1 MKSLIVTV
9 LACMS
14 SIVLS
19 AQERVNDS
27 VVIANEDS
35 CSTESIQA
43 AIDACLLLAEAAESN
58 DSIALRKA
66 LEAMEKCEMS
76 DFGSLRCMENVKYD
90 SIENKFSNIKAC
102 IIGDI
107 FGEMSHNTKKK
118 GSLNG
123 HLVFNAAFADSL
135 ATGKDAYKNADNIN
149 RSSTHRGQ
157 MQPGEILTKTCFIKA
172 KGKSIYTF
180 PSHDRQELAVVAE
193 PGGLITT
200 RVHAVNKTKGINEWH
215 NDTVDVAKGRNSR
228 KTSFNLPSRP
238 RSQVTLEITNCT
250 NKDITVVVISN

>member
-1 MKSLIVTV
+1 MKNLIVTV

-19 AQERVNDS
+19 AQECVNDS
-27 VVIANEDS
+27 LVIANEDS
-35 CSTESIQA
+35 CSTECIQA
-43 AIDACLLLAEAAESN
+43 AIDACLLLAESAESK
-58 DSIALRKA
+58 DTIALQKA
-66 LEAMEKCEMS
+66 KVAMEECKLS
-76 DFGSLRCMENVKYD
+76 DFGSLRSQNRDEN
-90 SIENKFSNIKAC
+90 ELL
-102 IIGDI
+102 
-107 FGEMSHNTKKK
+107 E
-118 GSLNG
+118 G
-123 HLVFNAAFADSL
+123 HLVFNVAFADSL
-135 ATGKDAYKNADNIN
+135 ANGKDAYKNADNIN

-157 MQPGEILTKTCFIKA
+157 MQPGEILTKTCFVKA
-172 KGKSIYTF
+172 KGKSVYTF

>member
-1 MKSLIVTV
+1 MKNLIVTV

-14 SIVLS
+14 SIGLS
-19 AQERVNDS
+19 AQECVNDS

-43 AIDACLLLAEAAESN
+43 AIDACLLLAESAESK
-58 DSIALRKA
+58 DAIALQKA
-66 LEAMEKCEMS
+66 KVAMEECKLS
-76 DFGSLRCMENVKYD
+76 DFGSLRSQNRDEN
-90 SIENKFSNIKAC
+90 E
-102 IIGDI
+102 
-107 FGEMSHNTKKK
+107 
-118 GSLNG
+118 SLEG
-123 HLVFNAAFADSL
+123 HLVFNVAFADSL
-135 ATGKDAYKNADNIN
+135 ANGKDAYKNADNIN

-157 MQPGEILTKTCFIKA
+157 MQPGEILTKTCFVKS
-172 KGKSIYTF
+172 KGKSVYTF
-180 PSHDRQELAVVAE
+180 RSRDRQELAVVAE

-228 KTSFNLPSRP
+228 KTSFNLPSQP

>member
-14 SIVLS
+14 SIILS
-19 AQERVNDS
+19 AQECVNDS
-27 VVIANEDS
+27 IVIANEDS

-43 AIDACLLLAEAAESN
+43 AIDACLWLAESAESK
-58 DSIALRKA
+58 DTIALQKA
-66 LEAMEKCEMS
+66 KVAMEECKLS
-76 DFGSLRCMENVKYD
+76 DFGSLRSQNRDEN
-90 SIENKFSNIKAC
+90 E
-102 IIGDI
+102 
-107 FGEMSHNTKKK
+107 
-118 GSLNG
+118 SLEG
-123 HLVFNAAFADSL
+123 HLVFNVAFADSL
-135 ATGKDAYKNADNIN
+135 ANGKDAYKNADNIN

-157 MQPGEILTKTCFIKA
+157 MQPGEILTKTCFVKS
-172 KGKSIYTF
+172 KGKSVYTF
-180 PSHDRQELAVVAE
+180 RSRDRQELAVVAE

-200 RVHAVNKTKGINEWH
+200 RVHAVNKSKGINEWH

-228 KTSFNLPSRP
+228 KTSFNLPSQP

>member
-1 MKSLIVTV
+1 
-9 LACMS
+9 MS

-19 AQERVNDS
+19 AQECVTDS

-43 AIDACLLLAEAAESN
+43 AIDACILLAEAA
-58 DSIALRKA
+58 DSKDSTVLRKA
-66 LEAMEKCEMS
+66 KEAMEECKLS
-76 DFGSLRCMENVKYD
+76 DFGSLRSQNRDEN
-90 SIENKFSNIKAC
+90 E
-102 IIGDI
+102 
-107 FGEMSHNTKKK
+107 
-118 GSLNG
+118 SLEG
-123 HLVFNAAFADSL
+123 HLVFNVAFADSL
-135 ATGKDAYKNADNIN
+135 ANGKDAYKNADNIN

>member
-1 MKSLIVTV
+1 MKSFIITV
-9 LACMS
+9 FACFF
-14 SIVLS
+14 SITIS
-19 AQERVNDS
+19 AQVCMNDS
-27 VVIANEDS
+27 IVIANEDS

-43 AIDACLLLAEAAESN
+43 AIDACLLLAESSESN
-58 DSIALRKA
+58 DTVSIRKA
-66 LEAMEKCEMS
+66 KEAMQECNLS
-76 DFGSLRCMENVKYD
+76 DFGSLRSQNRDEN
-90 SIENKFSNIKAC
+90 E
-102 IIGDI
+102 
-107 FGEMSHNTKKK
+107 
-118 GSLNG
+118 SLEG
-123 HLVFNAAFADSL
+123 HLVFNVAFADSL
-135 ATGKDAYKNADNIN
+135 ANGKDAYKNADNIN

-157 MQPGEILTKTCFIKA
+157 MQSGEILTKTCFIKA
-172 KGKSIYTF
+172 KGKSVYTF

>member
-9 LACMS
+9 LACLS

-43 AIDACLLLAEAAESN
+43 AIDACLLLAESAKSK
-58 DSIALRKA
+58 DTIALQKA
-66 LEAMEKCEMS
+66 KGAMEECKLS
-76 DFGSLRCMENVKYD
+76 DFGSLRSQNRDEN
-90 SIENKFSNIKAC
+90 E
-102 IIGDI
+102 
-107 FGEMSHNTKKK
+107 
-118 GSLNG
+118 SLEG
-123 HLVFNAAFADSL
+123 HLVFNVAFADSL
-135 ATGKDAYKNADNIN
+135 ANGKDAYKNADNIN

>member
-1 MKSLIVTV
+1 MKNLIVTV

-19 AQERVNDS
+19 AQECVNDS
-27 VVIANEDS
+27 LVIANEDS

-43 AIDACLLLAEAAESN
+43 AIDACLLLAESAESK
-58 DSIALRKA
+58 DTIALQKA
-66 LEAMEKCEMS
+66 KVAMEECKLS
-76 DFGSLRCMENVKYD
+76 DFGSLRSQNRDEN
-90 SIENKFSNIKAC
+90 ELL
-102 IIGDI
+102 
-107 FGEMSHNTKKK
+107 E
-118 GSLNG
+118 G
-123 HLVFNAAFADSL
+123 HLVFNVAFADSL
-135 ATGKDAYKNADNIN
+135 ANGKDAYKNADNIN

>member
-14 SIVLS
+14 SIILS
-19 AQERVNDS
+19 AQECVNDS
-27 VVIANEDS
+27 IVIANEDS

-43 AIDACLLLAEAAESN
+43 AIDACLLLAESAESK
-58 DSIALRKA
+58 DAIALQKA
-66 LEAMEKCEMS
+66 KVAMEECKLS
-76 DFGSLRCMENVKYD
+76 DFGSLRSQNRDEN
-90 SIENKFSNIKAC
+90 E
-102 IIGDI
+102 
-107 FGEMSHNTKKK
+107 
-118 GSLNG
+118 SLEG
-123 HLVFNAAFADSL
+123 HLVFNVAFADSL

-157 MQPGEILTKTCFIKA
+157 MQPGEILTKTCFVKS
-172 KGKSIYTF
+172 KGKSVYTF
-180 PSHDRQELAVVAE
+180 RSRDRQELAVVAE

-200 RVHAVNKTKGINEWH
+200 RVHAVNKSKGINEWH

-228 KTSFNLPSRP
+228 KTSFNLPSQP

>member
-1 MKSLIVTV
+1 MKSIILTL

-19 AQERVNDS
+19 AQECVTDS

-43 AIDACLLLAEAAESN
+43 AIDACILLAEAA
-58 DSIALRKA
+58 DSKDSTVLRKA
-66 LEAMEKCEMS
+66 KEAMEECKLS
-76 DFGSLRCMENVKYD
+76 DFGSLRSQNRDEN
-90 SIENKFSNIKAC
+90 E
-102 IIGDI
+102 
-107 FGEMSHNTKKK
+107 
-118 GSLNG
+118 SLEG
-123 HLVFNAAFADSL
+123 HLVFNVAFADSL
-135 ATGKDAYKNADNIN
+135 ANGKDAYKNADNIN

>member
-1 MKSLIVTV
+1 
-9 LACMS
+9 MS

-19 AQERVNDS
+19 AQECVNDS

-43 AIDACLLLAEAAESN
+43 AIDACLLLAESAESK
-58 DSIALRKA
+58 DAIALQKA
-66 LEAMEKCEMS
+66 KVAMEECKLS
-76 DFGSLRCMENVKYD
+76 DFGSLRSQNRDEN
-90 SIENKFSNIKAC
+90 E
-102 IIGDI
+102 
-107 FGEMSHNTKKK
+107 
-118 GSLNG
+118 SLEG
-123 HLVFNAAFADSL
+123 HLVFNVAFADSL
-135 ATGKDAYKNADNIN
+135 ANGKDAYKNADNIN

-157 MQPGEILTKTCFIKA
+157 MQPGEILTKTCFVKS
-172 KGKSIYTF
+172 KGKSVYTF
-180 PSHDRQELAVVAE
+180 RSRDRQELAVVAE

-200 RVHAVNKTKGINEWH
+200 RVHAVNKSKGINEWH

-228 KTSFNLPSRP
+228 KTSFNLPSQP

>member
-19 AQERVNDS
+19 AQECVNDS

-43 AIDACLLLAEAAESN
+43 AIDACLLLAESAESK
-58 DSIALRKA
+58 DAIALQKA
-66 LEAMEKCEMS
+66 KVAMEECKLS
-76 DFGSLRCMENVKYD
+76 DFGSLRSQNRDEN
-90 SIENKFSNIKAC
+90 E
-102 IIGDI
+102 
-107 FGEMSHNTKKK
+107 
-118 GSLNG
+118 SLEG
-123 HLVFNAAFADSL
+123 HLVFNVAFADSL
-135 ATGKDAYKNADNIN
+135 ANGKDAYKNADNIN

-157 MQPGEILTKTCFIKA
+157 MQPGEILTKTCFVKS
-172 KGKSIYTF
+172 KGKSVYTF
-180 PSHDRQELAVVAE
+180 RSRDRQELAVVAE

-200 RVHAVNKTKGINEWH
+200 RVHAVNKSKGINEWH

-228 KTSFNLPSRP
+228 KTSFNLPSQP

>member
-14 SIVLS
+14 SIILS
-19 AQERVNDS
+19 AQECVNDS

-43 AIDACLLLAEAAESN
+43 AIDACLLLAESAESK
-58 DSIALRKA
+58 DAIALQKA
-66 LEAMEKCEMS
+66 KVAMEECKLS
-76 DFGSLRCMENVKYD
+76 DFGSLRSQNRDEN
-90 SIENKFSNIKAC
+90 E
-102 IIGDI
+102 
-107 FGEMSHNTKKK
+107 
-118 GSLNG
+118 SLEG
-123 HLVFNAAFADSL
+123 HLVFNVAFADSL

-157 MQPGEILTKTCFIKA
+157 MQPGEILTKTCFVKA
-172 KGKSIYTF
+172 KGKSVYTF

>member
-43 AIDACLLLAEAAESN
+43 AIDACLLLAESAKSK
-58 DSIALRKA
+58 DTIALQKA
-66 LEAMEKCEMS
+66 KVAMEECKLS
-76 DFGSLRCMENVKYD
+76 DFGSLRSQNRDEN
-90 SIENKFSNIKAC
+90 ELL
-102 IIGDI
+102 
-107 FGEMSHNTKKK
+107 E
-118 GSLNG
+118 G
-123 HLVFNAAFADSL
+123 HLVFNVAFADSL
-135 ATGKDAYKNADNIN
+135 ANGKDAYKNADNIN

-157 MQPGEILTKTCFIKA
+157 MQPGEILTKTCFVKS
-172 KGKSIYTF
+172 KGKSVYTF
-180 PSHDRQELAVVAE
+180 RSRDRQELAVVAE

>member
-1 MKSLIVTV
+1 MKSIVLTV

-14 SIVLS
+14 SLVLS
-19 AQERVNDS
+19 AQECVAES

-43 AIDACLLLAEAAESN
+43 AIDACLLLAESAKSK
-58 DSIALRKA
+58 DTIAIQKA
-66 LEAMEKCEMS
+66 KVAMEECKLS
-76 DFGSLRCMENVKYD
+76 DFGSLRSQNRDEN
-90 SIENKFSNIKAC
+90 E
-102 IIGDI
+102 
-107 FGEMSHNTKKK
+107 
-118 GSLNG
+118 SLEG
-123 HLVFNAAFADSL
+123 HLVFNVAFADSL
-135 ATGKDAYKNADNIN
+135 ANGKDAYKNADNIN

>member
-14 SIVLS
+14 SIILS
-19 AQERVNDS
+19 AQECVNDS
-27 VVIANEDS
+27 IVIANEDS

-43 AIDACLLLAEAAESN
+43 AIDACLWLAESAESK
-58 DSIALRKA
+58 DTIALQKA
-66 LEAMEKCEMS
+66 KVAMEECKLS
-76 DFGSLRCMENVKYD
+76 DFGSLRSQNRDEN
-90 SIENKFSNIKAC
+90 E
-102 IIGDI
+102 
-107 FGEMSHNTKKK
+107 
-118 GSLNG
+118 SLEG
-123 HLVFNAAFADSL
+123 HLVFNVAFADSL

-157 MQPGEILTKTCFIKA
+157 MQPGEILTKTCFVKS
-172 KGKSIYTF
+172 KGKSVYTF
-180 PSHDRQELAVVAE
+180 RSRDRQELAVVAE

-200 RVHAVNKTKGINEWH
+200 RVHAVNKSKGINEWH

-228 KTSFNLPSRP
+228 KTSFNLPSQP

>member
-1 MKSLIVTV
+1 MKSIILTL

-19 AQERVNDS
+19 AQECVAES

-43 AIDACLLLAEAAESN
+43 AIDACLLLAESAKSK
-58 DSIALRKA
+58 DTIAIQKA
-66 LEAMEKCEMS
+66 KVAMEECKLS
-76 DFGSLRCMENVKYD
+76 DFGSLRSQNRDEN
-90 SIENKFSNIKAC
+90 E
-102 IIGDI
+102 
-107 FGEMSHNTKKK
+107 
-118 GSLNG
+118 SLEG
-123 HLVFNAAFADSL
+123 HLVFNVAFADSL
-135 ATGKDAYKNADNIN
+135 ANGKDAYKNADNIN

-250 NKDITVVVISN
+250 NKNISVVVISN

>member
-14 SIVLS
+14 SVVLS
-19 AQERVNDS
+19 AQECVNDS

-43 AIDACLLLAEAAESN
+43 AIDACLLLAESAESK
-58 DSIALRKA
+58 DTIALQKA
-66 LEAMEKCEMS
+66 KVAMEECKLS
-76 DFGSLRCMENVKYD
+76 DFGSLRSQNRDEN
-90 SIENKFSNIKAC
+90 ELL
-102 IIGDI
+102 
-107 FGEMSHNTKKK
+107 E
-118 GSLNG
+118 G
-123 HLVFNAAFADSL
+123 HLVFNVAFADSL
-135 ATGKDAYKNADNIN
+135 ANGKDAYKNADNIN

-172 KGKSIYTF
+172 KGKSVYTF

-200 RVHAVNKTKGINEWH
+200 RVHAVNKSKGINEWH